1 MKLSRPK
8 SIRLIMLNA
17 IMLAAVAAA
26 HGTSSSPD
34 PRPDTADAR
43 AQRFVSH
50 HQAMLGGTKLSYTVV
65 AGHTPIKND
74 RDEVIG
80 RLFSFSYIVDRA
92 APKTRPVLFVFNG
105 GPGSSS
111 VWLHLGGIGPRKLL
125 LGDPAD
131 PRSSNTALIDNP
143 DSPLAV
149 ADLVFIDPIGTGFS
163 RFVGKGSESDFFG
176 NNQDAA
182 SVGQFIESWLTAN
195 RRWESPKFLLGESY
209 GTVRASLLTDVLMGG
224 ANKSPLLGVSFQGLI
239 LIGHDGGLVPLDSE
253 LRFRTNFTTMAATA
267 WYHNRVPHEGRTF
280 EQFIEA
286 ARNFAA
292 NELGPG
298 IVKSSAGP
306 LDAKE
311 AETLAGHMSEFIGL
325 PSDYIRIRNFRISAV
340 EFSHALLAPSGL
352 EMSVFDGRYTK
363 PGKSSTD
370 AVGLMP
376 AGMDQNVSND
386 ALLSRIAA
394 PFAAAF
400 HAYMS
405 QELGIDAT
413 VQYRLLVDLDESW
426 KNRGPRIDPGMTLVN
441 EARRNHSLRVM
452 FMGGWFDVLAGTIGA
467 AELGVESRLKDAHAT
482 IKSYWSGH
490 MCYLGDGGR
499 SVPADISAFIKQA
512 LQED

>member
-1 MKLSRPK
+1 MKLMRSM
-8 SIRLIMLNA
+8 SIRLITLNA
-17 IMLAAVAAA
+17 VMLVTAAAA
-26 HGTSSSPD
+26 HGTSPSSSPKEGA
-34 PRPDTADAR
+34 ADVP
-43 AQRFVSH
+43 AQRFVSRR
-50 HQAMLGGTKLSYTVV
+50 QAMLGGKNLSYTVV
-65 AGHTPIKND
+65 SGYTPIKND
-74 RDEVIG
+74 QDDVIG
-80 RLFSFSYIVDRA
+80 RLFSFSYVMDRGA
-92 APKTRPVLFVFNG
+92 SRTRPVLFVFNG

-111 VWLHLGGIGPRKLL
+111 AWLHLGGIGPRKLAF
-125 LGDPAD
+125 GDPSG
-131 PRSSNTALIDNP
+131 PRSSSAALIDNP

-163 RFVGKGSESDFFG
+163 RVVGKGRESGFYG
-176 NNQDAA
+176 SNQDAA
-182 SVGQFIESWLTAN
+182 SVGQFIESWLKAN

-224 ANKSPLLGVSFQGLI
+224 ANKSPLLGVSFRGLI
-239 LIGHDGGLVPLDSE
+239 LIGHDGGLVPLDSD

-267 WYHNRVPHEGRTF
+267 WYHSRVSHEGRTF
-280 EQFIEA
+280 EQFIDA
-286 ARNFAA
+286 ARTFAA

-298 IVKSSAGP
+298 IARSSVGP
-306 LDAKE
+306 LDSKE

-325 PSDYIRIRNFRISAV
+325 PPDYIRIRNFRISAV
-340 EFSHALLAPSGL
+340 EFSRALLASSGL
-352 EMSVFDGRYTK
+352 EMSVFDGRYTQPSK
-363 PGKSSTD
+363 PSTD

-376 AGMDQNVSND
+376 VGMDPNVAND
-386 ALLSRIAA
+386 ALLSQIAA

-405 QELGIDAT
+405 QEIGIDAS
-413 VQYRLLVDLDESW
+413 VQYRLLVDIDESW

-467 AELGVESRLKDAHAT
+467 AELGVESRLKDAHTT

-490 MCYLGDGGR
+490 MCYLGDGGK